1 MEKSKKI
8 LVNIFQETTKIFWIL
23 FKVILPVV
31 IIIRVLE
38 LIGAIPF
45 LAKFLEPLTSFI
57 GIDGSLGLV
66 WMAAILVNI
75 YAGLAAFASLQAIFD
90 YTIAETKILG
100 LKAVALATFAFCLI
114 PLEYVRIFLCI
125 ESFIPSSINDSSAI

>member
-31 IIIRVLE
+31 IIIRILE

-45 LAKFLEPLTSFI
+45 LAKFLEN
-57 GIDGSLGLV
+57 SL
-66 WMAAILVNI
+66 N
-75 YAGLAAFASLQAIFD
+75 SIFKCS
-90 YTIAETKILG
+90 TFV
-100 LKAVALATFAFCLI
+100 LK
-114 PLEYVRIFLCI
+114 
-125 ESFIPSSINDSSAI
+125 

>member
-8 LVNIFQETTKIFWIL
+8 LVNIFQETNKIFWIL

-31 IIIRVLE
+31 IIIRALE

-57 GIDGSLGLV
+57 GIDGSLG
-66 WMAAILVNI
+66 
-75 YAGLAAFASLQAIFD
+75 
-90 YTIAETKILG
+90 
-100 LKAVALATFAFCLI
+100 
-114 PLEYVRIFLCI
+114 
-125 ESFIPSSINDSSAI
+125 

>member
-8 LVNIFQETTKIFWIL
+8 LVNIFQETSKIFWIL

-31 IIIRVLE
+31 IIIRILE
-38 LIGAIPF
+38 LIGVIPY

-75 YAGLAAFASLQAIFD
+75 YAGLLLLHPFKPVS
-90 YTIAETKILG
+90 YTHLRAHET
-100 LKAVALATFAFCLI
+100 V
-114 PLEYVRIFLCI
+114 
-125 ESFIPSSINDSSAI
+125 

>member
-8 LVNIFQETTKIFWIL
+8 LVNIFQETSKIFWIL

-31 IIIRVLE
+31 IIIRFLE

-66 WMAAILVNI
+66 WMAAM
-75 YAGLAAFASLQAIFD
+75 LAVS
-90 YTIAETKILG
+90 YTHLTLP
-100 LKAVALATFAFCLI
+100 T
-114 PLEYVRIFLCI
+114 R
-125 ESFIPSSINDSSAI
+125 S